1 MTNPERMRK
10 MRSFHWSIVR
20 ALGCLFVAVCSC
32 QTSTF
37 VPWADTVGSA
47 TYYVSVKGADSNPG
61 TLEAPFATI
70 QKAADVM
77 KPGDTCF
84 VREGVYRETVRP
96 ASSGAEGAP
105 ITFQAYDG
113 EEAVVSGADTVAGWA
128 LDEGAI
134 WKAKVDWD
142 LGKNNQVFFNGEMV
156 HEARWPNK
164 VSGDL
169 LTPDAAEIDS
179 GDANHI
185 VCKALPDNVPD
196 DGWNGAVLWG
206 LTGLRWTSW
215 TVPVEGYDAVAK
227 KLRFRFRFSGH
238 HSPSNGGVFYLTGSR
253 YAFDAPNEWY
263 FDKETSTMYL
273 WAPGG
278 ADPNGHKVEVKRRM
292 LAFDLHQR
300 AHVQIKGFNV
310 HASTLDLSD
319 AAHCLVQG
327 IRATYISHTRGGNTI
342 MRLGEATGIVMS
354 GHHNVL
360 RDSEIAYS
368 VGDGVRLGGTDS
380 AVINCYIHDINYI
393 GCYGLPVH
401 ITGVRNLLSHTTIR
415 DAGRSCISI
424 GRMMS
429 GAGSRL
435 PALGHIIQ
443 YNDVSGSG
451 RICADLAAFY
461 TWKTDG
467 GGTQVRYNWF
477 HDVAGGAYIY
487 LDAARNYMI
496 HHNVTWDTR
505 GARQHVHLLQ
515 PTGYNLVVNNTI
527 FGDIYRSNFMPW
539 SDRMYG
545 DVLANNLIT
554 GSVMWHIE
562 LAGAANEMNLGRTL
576 HLGNFREGTKSGR
589 DAGIEIEGI
598 TDGFA
603 GAAPDLGAYEHGLP
617 PWRPGHDFD
626 NPPNPVYELTPI
638 PVSNKLKNGA
648 LEDTGMDGK
657 EPFDCWRRT
666 HAGTA
671 TDGGGI
677 AGSYGPVWHRS
688 CRLSGPGNDGI
699 EQTVTG
705 LRPNT
710 RYVFAGFAQA
720 TDAKEVR
727 LGVKDYG
734 GPETYVPIRR
744 KLLQHRKVVFTT
756 GPTNTSATV
765 YVLKVGNGT
774 AHADSM
780 GLIIDPE
787 SWVLEPGVAVID
799 AEPPLF
805 LDTITV
811 PLKTAAGGGEM
822 RYTLDGAE
830 PTADSLLYAK
840 PFVLSKTTTVKA
852 RVFRGGRP
860 ARAATARTITKVR
873 ARPADKPGDVA
884 PGLIFKYYE
893 GEWEK
898 MPDFDSMRPVTAKV
912 VPWVDFDLRER
923 YEHFGM
929 RFDGYVK
936 VPQDGVYTFHVT
948 SDDGALLWI
957 GDQLVVNNGGLHR
970 AMELSGSI
978 ALAAGLHPIKVEYF
992 EFIGREALEV
1002 AYEGPGIQ
1010 KQGIPPEVLFHKAG
1024 DAQNGANEPR

>member
-1 MTNPERMRK
+1 MK
-10 MRSFHWSIVR
+10 SIHLWFAGV
-20 ALGCLFVAVCSC
+20 LGCLVAAVCSC
-32 QTSTF
+32 HIGT
-37 VPWADTVGSA
+37 VIPWADADGAA
-47 TYYVSVKGADSNPG
+47 TYYVSVKGADSNSG
-61 TLEAPFATI
+61 TLGAPFATI

-77 KPGDTCF
+77 KPGDTCC
-84 VREGVYRETVRP
+84 VREGTYRETVRP
-96 ASSGAEGAP
+96 ANSGTAGRP
-105 ITFQAYDG
+105 IVFRSYRDET
-113 EEAVVSGADTVAGWA
+113 AVVTGTDRVTDWTR
-128 LDEGAI
+128 DEGDI
-134 WKAKVDWD
+134 YKTKLGWD
-142 LGKNNQVFFNGEMV
+142 LGKNNQIFFDGKMV
-156 HEARWPNK
+156 YEARWPNK

-169 LTPDAAEIDS
+169 LVPDAARIDS
-179 GDANHI
+179 GDADHI
-185 VCKALPDNVPD
+185 ICQALPENVPD

-215 TVPVEGYDAVAK
+215 TVPVEGYDAAAR
-227 KLRFRFRFSGH
+227 KLKFQFRFSGH
-238 HSPSNGGVFYLTGSR
+238 HSPSNGGVFYLTGTR

-263 FDKETSTMYL
+263 FDKEISTMYL
-273 WAPGG
+273 RPPGG
-278 ADPNGHKVEVKRRM
+278 ADPNGHEVEVKRRM
-292 LAFDLHQR
+292 LAFDLHER
-300 AHVQIKGFNV
+300 SHVQIKGFNI
-310 HASTLDLSD
+310 HAATLDLSD
-319 AAHCLVQG
+319 ADHCLVQG
-327 IRATYISHTRGGNTI
+327 VRATYISHTRGGNTI
-342 MRLGEATGIVMS
+342 MRLGETTGIVMS

-496 HHNVTWDTR
+496 HHNVTWDMQ
-505 GARQHVHLLQ
+505 GKLEHVHLLQ

-527 FGDIYRSNFMPW
+527 FGNIYRSNFMPW

-545 DVLANNLIT
+545 DVLANSLIT
-554 GSVMWHIE
+554 GSVMWHRE
-562 LAGAANEMNLGRTL
+562 LAGAANEMNPGRTF
-576 HLGNFREGTKSGR
+576 HLGNFMEGTTSGR

-603 GAAPDLGAYEHGLP
+603 GAAPDRGAYEHGLP
-617 PWRPGHDFD
+617 PWRAGHDFD
-626 NPPNPVYELTPI
+626 NPPDPVYELTPI
-638 PVSNKLKNGA
+638 PFANKLRNGA
-648 LEDTGMDGK
+648 LEDVGIDAK
-657 EPFDCWRRT
+657 EPFEFWRRT

-688 CRLSGPGNDGI
+688 CRLSGPDDDGI
-699 EQTVTG
+699 EQTVIG

-734 GPETYVPIRR
+734 GPETYVPTRR

-765 YVLKVGNGT
+765 YVLKVGKGT
-774 AHADSM
+774 AHADSL
-780 GLIIDPE
+780 GVIIDPD
-787 SWVLEPGVAVID
+787 SWVLEPGMVMID
-799 AEPPLF
+799 ADPALF

-811 PLKTAAGGGEM
+811 PLKTASTGDEI
-822 RYTLDGAE
+822 RYALNGAE
-830 PTADSLLYAK
+830 PTADSPLYAK
-840 PFVLSKTTTVKA
+840 PLVLSETTTIKA
-852 RVFRGGRP
+852 SVFRDGRP
-860 ARAATARTITKVR
+860 ARTATALTVTKVSARR
-873 ARPADKPGDVA
+873 ADRPGDVA
-884 PGLIFKYYE
+884 PGLLFKYYE

-898 MPDFDSMRPVTAKV
+898 MPDFDAMQPLTAKV
-912 VPWVDFDLRER
+912 VSWIDFDLRKRNER
-923 YEHFGM
+923 FGM
-929 RFDGYVK
+929 RFEGYIK
-936 VPQDGVYTFHVT
+936 VSRDGVYKFHVT
-948 SDDGALLWI
+948 SDDGGLLWI

-970 AMELSGSI
+970 AVEASGTA

-1010 KQGIPPEVLFHKAG
+1010 KQSIPPEVLFHETG
-1024 DAQNGANEPR
+1024 DAGSRINAPR